1 MKLYNVS
8 TSNFAAKS
16 RIAIYDKGLAIDIV
30 PIPGNDLKS
39 PEYLKINFLGKT
51 PALDADGLMIPESET
66 INEYLEDKFPAPP
79 LLPKSP
85 EGRARVRILTRFH
98 DLYLTSTQE
107 ALASQLN
114 PQNRNEKLLNEKLA
128 EQNLRLNQLETMLPA
143 SGFAA
148 GKDFTLADCALAP
161 TIFFAVT
168 MLPILGAGSPLEG
181 RPNLASWWTHV
192 QTRPSVQRALGEIKE
207 GLAAMQRGR

>member
-1 MKLYNVS
+1 
-8 TSNFAAKS
+8 
-16 RIAIYDKGLAIDIV
+16 
-30 PIPGNDLKS
+30 
-39 PEYLKINFLGKT
+39 
-51 PALDADGLMIPESET
+51 MIPESET

-85 EGRARVRILTRFH
+85 EGRAGVRILTRFH

-128 EQNLRLNQLETMLPA
+128 EQNLRLDQLDAMLPA

-148 GKDFTLADCALAP
+148 GNDFTLADCALAP

-192 QTRPSVQRALGEIKE
+192 QTRPSVQRALGEIRE
-207 GLAAMQRGR
+207 GLAAMHRSR

>member
-16 RIAIYDKGLAIDIV
+16 RIAIYEKGLAIDIV

-128 EQNLRLNQLETMLPA
+128 EQNLRLDQLDDDAARKRLRCRKRLYPCRLRTGADNIFRSHDASDTRRRVSTGRASKSRIVVDSRADSSVGPA
-143 SGFAA
+143 SDWA
-148 GKDFTLADCALAP
+148 K
-161 TIFFAVT
+161 
-168 MLPILGAGSPLEG
+168 
-181 RPNLASWWTHV
+181 
-192 QTRPSVQRALGEIKE
+192 
-207 GLAAMQRGR
+207 